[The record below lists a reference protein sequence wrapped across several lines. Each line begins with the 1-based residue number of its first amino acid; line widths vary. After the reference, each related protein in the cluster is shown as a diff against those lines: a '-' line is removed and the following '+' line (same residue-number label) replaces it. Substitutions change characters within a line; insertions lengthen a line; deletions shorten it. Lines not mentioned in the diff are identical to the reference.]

1 MQKFQINAQCLKI
14 NISKYLQI
22 NSINNNN
29 ADADD
34 DNDADDDDADT
45 DDADDDDDDDG
56 GDDYGVLR
64 NTKRS

>member
-22 NSINNNN
+22 NSINNAD

-34 DNDADDDDADT
+34 DDDT

-64 NTKRS
+64 DTKRS